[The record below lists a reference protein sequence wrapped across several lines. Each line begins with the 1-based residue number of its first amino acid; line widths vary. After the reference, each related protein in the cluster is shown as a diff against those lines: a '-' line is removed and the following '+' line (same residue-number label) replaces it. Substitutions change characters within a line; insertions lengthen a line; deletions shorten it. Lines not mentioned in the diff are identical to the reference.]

1 MKVDISLEKI
11 AIIIGFIAQLFAGV
25 WWLSQLSTTQDSM
38 MEELKKT
45 ERLQTQINN
54 QQETIF
60 ELRYKLGI
68 LENRR

>member
-1 MKVDISLEKI
+1 MKVDLSLEKM
-11 AIIIGFIAQLFAGV
+11 AIIIGFMAQLFAGV